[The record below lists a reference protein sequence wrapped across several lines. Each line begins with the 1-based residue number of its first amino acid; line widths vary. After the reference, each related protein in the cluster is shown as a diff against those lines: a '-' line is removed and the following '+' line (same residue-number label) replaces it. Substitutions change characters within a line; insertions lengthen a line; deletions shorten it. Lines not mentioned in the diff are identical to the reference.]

1 MSSQQ
6 KQLIII
12 FFFLF
17 AVSSIALNWNDVS
30 WLFNYRVVGSLAYD
44 FFNPYE
50 DVSRL
55 VSANN
60 MVISGS
66 VSGEDKNRAKRYPY
80 SQKSNSIEISKI
92 GIVAPVV
99 IGENTDPKVLEKNLN
114 QGTVVYPGSVMP
126 GQIGQTV
133 VLGHSAPLN
142 WPKIK
147 YDWVFSEINDLNL
160 GDQINVYFN
169 NRQYTYKVV
178 EKNIIQVGQ
187 DVESNRLNGKNN
199 ILTLISC
206 WPPGKNYMRITVQA
220 ELIES

>member
-99 IGENTDPKVLEKNLN
+99 MGENTDPKVLEKNLN